1 MQAAQ
6 NRLKQLGAAT
16 LVVAALV
23 AFPAQAQRLSLAERV
38 AALEAKT
45 GGSGQA
51 QGSVELVN
59 QIQQLQT
66 QVQNLQG
73 QIEEL
78 QNQVEQLKKNN
89 RDQYIDLDSRLG
101 RLEGGGA
108 AAGAGTPP
116 AASTNNQLEDV
127 QLGGQPAP
135 AAAGATAPTP
145 VDLGTAPAMAG
156 TDPTAPPPAPADPA
170 AESAAYDAAF
180 SALKSGGYAEAERR
194 FIDFIAQYPQSPLVG
209 NAYFW
214 LGRAYFVTQDY
225 PRALDA
231 FQTLV
236 SRYPNN
242 PKAADGLLNVGNSQY
257 ELKQLTEAEAT
268 LNQVVQQYPDTEAS
282 RQATARLRAIK
293 LDSGR

>member
-6 NRLKQLGAAT
+6 QRLKQLGVAT
-16 LVVAALV
+16 LVVAALF

-38 AALEAKT
+38 AALEAKS
-45 GGSGQA
+45 GSGNA
-51 QGSVELVN
+51 QGSIELVN
-59 QIQQLQT
+59 QIQQLQS
-66 QVQNLQG
+66 QVQQLQG

-78 QNQVEQLKKNN
+78 QNQVEQFKKNN
-89 RDQYIDLDSRLG
+89 RDQYIDLDSRLN
-101 RLEGGGA
+101 RLEGGAPAGNPAA
-108 AAGAGTPP
+108 AAGNPSDGA
-116 AASTNNQLEDV
+116 LEDI
-127 QLGGQPAP
+127 QLGGSAP
-135 AAAGATAPTP
+135 AAVAAAGGIAAANAPTP
-145 VDLGTAPAMAG
+145 IEA
-156 TDPTAPPPAPADPA
+156 DPTTAPPPADPADPA

-194 FIDFIAQYPQSPLVG
+194 FLDFIAQYPNSPLVG

-231 FQTLV
+231 FQILV

-257 ELKQLTEAEAT
+257 ELKQLSEAATT
-268 LNQVVQQYPDTEAS
+268 LNQVIERYPDTEAA
-282 RQATARLRAIK
+282 RQATARLRAIT
-293 LDSGR
+293 LDRGR

>member
-6 NRLKQLGAAT
+6 RRLKQLGAAT
-16 LVVAALV
+16 LAVAALFAV
-23 AFPAQAQRLSLAERV
+23 PAQAQRLSLAERV
-38 AALEAKT
+38 AALEAK
-45 GGSGQA
+45 SGPGNA
-51 QGSVELVN
+51 QNSIELVN
-59 QIQQLQT
+59 QNQQLQN
-66 QVQNLQG
+66 QIQQLQG

-101 RLEGGGA
+101 RLEGGA
-108 AAGAGTPP
+108 PAG
-116 AASTNNQLEDV
+116 N
-127 QLGGQPAP
+127 P
-135 AAAGATAPTP
+135 AAAGAATNDNQLDDIQLGGTTSGAAAAAGSTPAPS
-145 VDLGTAPAMAG
+145 APAAVEV
-156 TDPTAPPPAPADPA
+156 DPTLAAAPAVDPADPA

-194 FIDFIAQYPQSPLVG
+194 FLDFIAQYPNSPLVG

-225 PRALDA
+225 ARALDA
-231 FQTLV
+231 FQILV

-257 ELKQLTEAEAT
+257 ELKQLSEAETT
-268 LNQVVQQYPDTEAS
+268 LNQVIERYPNTEAA
-282 RQATARLRAIK
+282 RQATARLRAIT
-293 LDSGR
+293 LDRGR